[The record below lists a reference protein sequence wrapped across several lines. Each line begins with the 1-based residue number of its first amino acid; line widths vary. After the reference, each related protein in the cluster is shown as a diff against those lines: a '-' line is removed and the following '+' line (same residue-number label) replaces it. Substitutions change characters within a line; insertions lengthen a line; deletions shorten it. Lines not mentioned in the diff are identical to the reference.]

1 MITKQVKVIGKVQGV
16 YFRASTKN
24 EASDLG
30 LHGWVRNE
38 TDGSVLIQVTGETEQ
53 IDRFIAWCRKGPL
66 LARVDEVQLSDST
79 VHHNSG
85 FSIIS

>member
-16 YFRASTKN
+16 FFRASSKDQ
-24 EASDLG
+24 ASTLG

-38 TDGSVLIQVTGETEQ
+38 ADGSVLIQVTGETKQ
-53 IDRFIAWCRKGPL
+53 IERFIEWCRKGPL
-66 LARVDEVQLSDST
+66 MARVDEVQVSDST
-79 VHHNSG
+79 AHHNSG